1 LNRAL
6 LTVYVAALGFGLLRG
21 PLVGGA
27 SDALISRAVTLAAG
41 TPIVADGLLAEQ
53 VAAAGGTVW
62 MSNPLDAF
70 PRPDQRLYI
79 NWLKGTAAGD
89 GALAHAPRVV
99 LVRSSTPAALRL
111 AQGASTGTL
120 REAARDERAIL
131 YLRAR

>member
-1 LNRAL
+1 VNRAL
-6 LTVYVAALGFGLLRG
+6 FAGCVAVLGFGLLRG

-27 SDALISRAVTLAAG
+27 SDALISRAVVLAAG

-70 PRPDQRLYI
+70 PRQDQRLYV
-79 NWLKGTAAGD
+79 NWLQGTAAGD

-99 LVRSSTPAALRL
+99 LVRSSTPPALRL
-111 AQGASTGTL
+111 AQRSSIGTL
-120 REAARDERAIL
+120 HEVARDERAIL